1 VFDSI
6 IASIY
11 TLVFYYAALSKKP
24 HKALHVRPSVRLVPM
39 IYFKPESRRNFSVG
53 EDMTLDSSNWARKFE
68 VKITKV
74 KVTVNKK
81 TYKLIHSF
89 VRFNSDSKAY
99 KAKKSVFRVN
109 IFVKRYARVVVHGK

>member
-1 VFDSI
+1 
-6 IASIY
+6 
-11 TLVFYYAALSKKP
+11 
-24 HKALHVRPSVRLVPM
+24 M

-68 VKITKV
+68 VKIKKV